1 MQQQVPK
8 VKIGEKITALQQIVS
23 PFGKVRAYFFPTNAK
38 FLCSSREE
46 PDKECYSLTI
56 LL

>member
-23 PFGKVRAYFFPTNAK
+23 PFGKVAK
-38 FLCSSREE
+38 VV
-46 PDKECYSLTI
+46 
-56 LL
+56 

>member
-23 PFGKVRAYFFPTNAK
+23 PFGKVLAYMFNKLLCTGRARNKSAK
-38 FLCSSREE
+38 NVQLLNHFL
-46 PDKECYSLTI
+46 
-56 LL
+56 